1 MGRWSRGTWISW
13 GSEAMGHPG
22 GDPRQYSR
30 YGVDISYISQMA
42 SAAMPNINSAKIPNA
57 TQDITS
63 KNTSVML
70 NWLSLWQFDFVA

>member
-1 MGRWSRGTWISW
+1 
-13 GSEAMGHPG
+13 
-22 GDPRQYSR
+22 
-30 YGVDISYISQMA
+30 MA

-70 NWLSLWQFDFVA
+70 NWLSLWRFDLVA